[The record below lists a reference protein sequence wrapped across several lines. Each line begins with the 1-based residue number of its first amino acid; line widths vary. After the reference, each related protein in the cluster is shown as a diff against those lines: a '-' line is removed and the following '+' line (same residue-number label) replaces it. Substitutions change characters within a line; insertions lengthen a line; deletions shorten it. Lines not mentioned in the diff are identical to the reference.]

1 MRLEGKT
8 AVITGAA
15 SGMGL
20 AMAKLFSSEGA
31 NVIMGDW
38 NTKRLDEAVADIKGK
53 GGKVTG
59 IQGNIADKNN
69 AEALIDQA
77 IKTYGK
83 IDILVNNAGIMDYI
97 QGVGELT
104 DEIWEKV
111 LGINLYGP
119 MYTSRKAVQFME
131 KNGGGSI
138 VNIAST
144 AALHGGAAGAAY
156 TSSKHGLIGLTKNT
170 AWMYAKNQFAA
181 MRYARAE
188 QPPI

>member
-31 NVIMGDW
+31 NVVMGDW
-38 NTKRLDEAVADIKGK
+38 NTKRLEEAVLEIKGK

-59 IQGNIADKNN
+59 LQGNIADKKT
-69 AEALIDQA
+69 AESLIDEA

-97 QGVGELT
+97 QGVGELS
-104 DEIWEKV
+104 DEMWEKV

-131 KNGGGSI
+131 K
-138 VNIAST
+138 
-144 AALHGGAAGAAY
+144 
-156 TSSKHGLIGLTKNT
+156 
-170 AWMYAKNQFAA
+170 M
-181 MRYARAE
+181 AE
-188 QPPI
+188 GQL